1 VEGSAWR
8 LAGVDWRLIAVN
20 PSDGATAPKVEQ
32 PKLRVPTPADV
43 GRLLEAVRSDYRA
56 PVALIASTGLRR
68 GEALALEWPA
78 VSLDPNAPTVRV
90 EGTLQRANGTLR
102 TYPPK
107 TERSRRVVPL
117 SPSTAAMLR
126 VVRKEQNERRLVA
139 GAAWESRQFVFDRGD
154 GKPLDPDTLSKE
166 FRRAADSVGLD
177 GTRLHDMRHAFASMM
192 IGAGTGA
199 RVVADL
205 LGHAT
210 VGFTLHVYTH
220 PTERD
225 AAEAAA
231 TTERLLGRAMAW
243 DESGTNRP
251 RR

>member
-1 VEGSAWR
+1 MRVFRRRRSCGLSQSVVPLEC
-8 LAGVDWRLIAVN
+8 AGR
-20 PSDGATAPKVEQ
+20 P
-32 PKLRVPTPADV
+32 R
-43 GRLLEAVRSDYRA
+43 
-56 PVALIASTGLRR
+56 VALIAATGLRR

-78 VSLDPNAPTVRV
+78 VSLDPKAPTIRV
-90 EGTLQRANGTLR
+90 EGTLQRANGTLQS
-102 TYPPK
+102 YPPN

-117 SPSTAAMLR
+117 SPSTAAVLR
-126 VVRKEQNERRLVA
+126 AVRKEQNERRLVA
-139 GAAWESRQFVFDRGD
+139 GAAWESRPFVLDRGD
-154 GKPLDPDTLSKE
+154 GKPLDQDTLSKE

-177 GTRLHDMRHAFASMM
+177 GTRLHEMRHAFASMM

-243 DESGTNRP
+243 DESGTNHP
-251 RR
+251 PS